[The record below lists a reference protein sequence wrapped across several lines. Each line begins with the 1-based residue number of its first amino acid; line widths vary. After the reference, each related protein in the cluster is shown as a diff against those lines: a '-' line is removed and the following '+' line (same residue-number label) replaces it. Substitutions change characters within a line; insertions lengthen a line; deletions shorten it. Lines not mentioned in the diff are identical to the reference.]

1 MAMMA
6 GSRSGAHIQ
15 PENTVVPGMPRP
27 GHGRTLF
34 LVAGLGTML
43 VWYPLLTGLL
53 AHHPFDW
60 SRPALLGLAFNSML
74 EHLLAG
80 RFDVDP
86 AAIDFEAF
94 LVGDRTV
101 SYFGIFCALLRLP
114 LLLTGGLAHTDITWI
129 SCLTAVCLGGFYQLR
144 AVLLVRDSVLPGQ
157 RSDWL
162 CGALIA
168 CILFGGQQ
176 VQFLRPTIYQEV
188 IHWAGALSMIF
199 VFLAV
204 RGLVGG
210 RGFDARTLAGMAICA
225 GLALLTRVT
234 FGVGLYAALAGLF
247 LIRWRDPWRL
257 LPAALVLLAF
267 ACVTG
272 VVNAGRWGSPF
283 VFADFSRYSMSLDV
297 YPERLGRVAAYGAFN
312 LERLWLGISYYFL
325 PFWAVQ
331 RLDGQ
336 LLFAEAQ
343 TRLLDVMELPAGSF
357 FLTDPLLLGLCAI
370 GVGSIRRWGT
380 AAIVGGLAVPPLLML
395 CAISMSWR
403 YRMEFFPLLVFGA
416 LLGVMHLCRTGAP
429 DGLGRGARAT
439 IVLAVAVSILVSH
452 GMAAL
457 YAVSP
462 WGPAEQYITTGGWVG
477 TYAPRLR
484 LGHD

>member
-1 MAMMA
+1 MSDLSWGTRNGAGCMAMTA

-144 AVLLVRDSVLPGQ
+144 AVLLVRDSVLPG
-157 RSDWL
+157 RRRNWL

-225 GLALLTRVT
+225 GLACGEITKSCPTHFSNLLRRRSRPRVNCT
-234 FGVGLYAALAGLF
+234 C
-247 LIRWRDPWRL
+247 RRRR
-257 LPAALVLLAF
+257 F
-267 ACVTG
+267 AS
-272 VVNAGRWGSPF
+272 GR
-283 VFADFSRYSMSLDV
+283 RH
-297 YPERLGRVAAYGAFN
+297 N
-312 LERLWLGISYYFL
+312 
-325 PFWAVQ
+325 
-331 RLDGQ
+331 
-336 LLFAEAQ
+336 
-343 TRLLDVMELPAGSF
+343 
-357 FLTDPLLLGLCAI
+357 
-370 GVGSIRRWGT
+370 
-380 AAIVGGLAVPPLLML
+380 
-395 CAISMSWR
+395 
-403 YRMEFFPLLVFGA
+403 
-416 LLGVMHLCRTGAP
+416 HNCR
-429 DGLGRGARAT
+429 
-439 IVLAVAVSILVSH
+439 S
-452 GMAAL
+452 
-457 YAVSP
+457 
-462 WGPAEQYITTGGWVG
+462 
-477 TYAPRLR
+477 
-484 LGHD
+484 